1 MARFSTGLR
10 NALASNYGLG
20 LVMNGG
26 VIRVYGGTRPNS
38 PNNPPGTN
46 ELAQITTE
54 GKTFVP
60 GNDAAGAGLMLTVLS
75 PGLLTGVGEWRLK
88 AGLLGAAT
96 WWRWCWGGSDPL
108 TESTYYP
115 RVDGVV
121 GTELVLL
128 STGMYVG
135 LNTPI
140 EQFLFTLTLG
150 T

>member
-1 MARFSTGLR
+1 MATESRFAR
-10 NALASNYGLG
+10 NGDLVALVLG
-20 LVMNGG
+20 
-26 VIRVYGGTRPNS
+26 RVG
-38 PNNPPGTN
+38 
-46 ELAQITTE
+46 
-54 GKTFVP
+54 
-60 GNDAAGAGLMLTVLS
+60 
-75 PGLLTGVGEWRLK
+75 
-88 AGLLGAAT
+88 
-96 WWRWCWGGSDPL
+96 PL